1 MQLAPDARLATK
13 GATER
18 GLPMP
23 LTEYEPFFPDA
34 EHALMRNAFE
44 LAWQKLAASL
54 GAEKSDEEIQ
64 AFRAKLAECVI
75 ISALEVEG
83 AEKVA
88 EEALRCLHED
98 HLMNHGVP
106 LT

>member
-1 MQLAPDARLATK
+1 
-13 GATER
+13 
-18 GLPMP
+18 MP
-23 LTEYEPFFPDA
+23 LTEYEPFFPDD
-34 EHALMRNAFE
+34 EHALMSSAFE

-54 GAEKSDEEIQ
+54 RATKSDEEIQ
-64 AFRAKLAECVI
+64 AFRAKLAECII

-83 AEKVA
+83 PENVA

-98 HLMNHGVP
+98 HLLNHGVP

>member
-1 MQLAPDARLATK
+1 MQLTPDAGLATK
-13 GATER
+13 GAAAGR
-18 GLPMP
+18 LPMP
-23 LTEYEPFFPDA
+23 LTEYEPFFPDD
-34 EHALMRNAFE
+34 EHALMSNAFE

-54 GAEKSDEEIQ
+54 GATKSDEEIQ
-64 AFRAKLAECVI
+64 VFRAKLAECVI

-83 AEKVA
+83 PENVA

-98 HLMNHGVP
+98 HLLNHGVP